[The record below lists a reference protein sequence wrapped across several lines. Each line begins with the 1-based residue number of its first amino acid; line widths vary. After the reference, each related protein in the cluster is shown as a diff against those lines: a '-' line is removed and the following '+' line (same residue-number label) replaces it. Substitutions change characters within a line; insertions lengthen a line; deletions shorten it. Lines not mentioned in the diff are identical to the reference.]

1 LKHSDAAFLTSQSL
15 ARTSARVGR
24 SDCCA
29 GSASLQSNLEAKLVG
44 SMAKKVQEL
53 LELLELLTSGALAA
67 EAPALV
73 DMAERL
79 DFIAR

>member
-1 LKHSDAAFLTSQSL
+1 MKHSDAAFLTSQSL

-53 LELLELLTSGALAA
+53 LELLTSGALAA